1 MTRYARKGPANKK
14 KPLPA
19 TDWAEMVAS
28 KKTESDESRKNSSQ
42 ESEKIGEIKLETLLD
57 EKSVQEDKMNR
68 KRKNSDGEADLKKNK
83 KLKSL
88 TLDVATAL
96 EKQRTKS
103 SLEEVQKEEEE
114 EEEKVTLE
122 VMAKKVSRGEQRR
135 LNRIDKRQKEKV
147 NIILPLIF
155 L

>member
-28 KKTESDESRKNSSQ
+28 KKTESDESGKNSTQ
-42 ESEKIGEIKLETLLD
+42 ETEKIGEIKLETLLD
-57 EKSVQEDKMNR
+57 EKSVQGDKMNQ
-68 KRKNSDGEADLKKNK
+68 KRKNSDGEGDLKKNK

-96 EKQRTKS
+96 EKQGTKS
-103 SLEEVQKEEEE
+103 SLEEVQEEE
-114 EEEKVTLE
+114 EEEKVALE

-147 NIILPLIF
+147 NIILPLLF